1 MHCGARWHTRIT
13 AASQSRCRQKADSQ
27 LPACVSLR
35 QELGVEL
42 AEEGL
47 ESGGRAVGEGVNGV
61 DKTVNARGHD
71 EEVAGQ
77 REAGVPVSVRCAAGN
92 EDGGAGAGFDFV
104 FADLDAEDSFENVPG
119 FVIAVMDVA
128 GSDVPGRAGRAAG
141 IAPFGDDEVVRGRP
155 DNVAGER

>member
-1 MHCGARWHTRIT
+1 M
-13 AASQSRCRQKADSQ
+13 
-27 LPACVSLR
+27 SLR

-47 ESGGRAVGEGVNGV
+47 ESGGRAVGEGVNGL

-71 EEVAGQ
+71 EKVAGQ
-77 REAGVPVSVRCAAGN
+77 CDTGVPVSVRSAAWD
-92 EDGGAGAGFDFV
+92 EDGGARAGFDFV

-119 FVIAVMDVA
+119 FVIATMQMA
-128 GSDVPGRAGRAAG
+128 GRDIARRAGRAAG

-155 DNVAGER
+155 DDVAGER